1 LYPLLVFEDY
11 HRSFISFSSPILNL
25 RTASYILLIF
35 NSILIYY
42 LVNRYKIEQDL
53 TPTELIIKD
62 NTSKNTILSIFIL
75 LLILVIQEIFDL
87 TYRLNIKESL
97 TTITVLIISSIYG
110 TALGMLYKKDNNLVY
125 LRDAS
130 FLILGIIILLLVR
143 AYLRGIENFTILLII
158 TGIYLVLFS
167 PVLSP
172 KNITSNEDN
181 LKNIQQETPENK
193 NTK

>member
-1 LYPLLVFEDY
+1 ME
-11 HRSFISFSSPILNL
+11 
-25 RTASYILLIF
+25 
-35 NSILIYY
+35 
-42 LVNRYKIEQDL
+42 EDL

-62 NTSKNTILSIFIL
+62 NSSKNTILSICIL

-87 TYRLNIKESL
+87 TYRLNINESL

-172 KNITSNEDN
+172 KNITSTEDN
-181 LKNIQQETPENK
+181 LKDMQQETPENE